1 MPQLFFEPA
10 VSKIDT
16 DTYIIVPKND
26 TDTIDV
32 ADKENRTE
40 IHSGS
45 YRFIAKCNEI
55 VKDIILAFYG
65 NPVIEDGVKKSRVRT
80 EGVVS
85 DLLAKYEN
93 TFLPEERTVD
103 GETVSVYVITLAD
116 DSEYLFETQEA
127 ALRAVVN
134 WVKEKLRNPQPA
146 NGTEEEAEEGVE

>member
-55 VKDIILAFYG
+55 VKDIIVAFYG

-80 EGVVS
+80 EEVVS
-85 DLLAKYEN
+85 DLLVKYEN
-93 TFLPEERTVD
+93 TFLPESREVD
-103 GETVSVYVITLAD
+103 GETVSIYVITLD
-116 DSEYLFETQEA
+116 DNELLFETQEE

-146 NGTEEEAEEGVE
+146 NGTEKEAEEGVEE

>member
-55 VKDIILAFYG
+55 VKDIIVAFYG
-65 NPVIEDGVKKSRVRT
+65 NPVIEDGVKNLVYALKKSYLIC
-80 EGVVS
+80 S
-85 DLLAKYEN
+85 LN
-93 TFLPEERTVD
+93 TKILFYPKAER
-103 GETVSVYVITLAD
+103 
-116 DSEYLFETQEA
+116 
-127 ALRAVVN
+127 
-134 WVKEKLRNPQPA
+134 
-146 NGTEEEAEEGVE
+146 